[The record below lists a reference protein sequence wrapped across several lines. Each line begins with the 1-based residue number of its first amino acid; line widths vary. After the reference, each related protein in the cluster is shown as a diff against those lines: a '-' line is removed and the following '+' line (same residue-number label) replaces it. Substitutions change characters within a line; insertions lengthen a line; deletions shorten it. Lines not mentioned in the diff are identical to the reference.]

1 MICLPISER
10 EASRVEMVESFGL
23 VGQPRD
29 PLHDEVAALARDLA
43 GVHTALVSLV
53 SRERNWFAGIANFSD
68 PDQCRW
74 TSFCTHVVADP
85 DRPLWVEDAKLD
97 FRFVDN
103 LYVVGEPHLRFY
115 AGVPILVNGYAVG
128 SLCVFGS
135 APRPHDPVLLARLG
149 GLAKIV
155 GADLATRHQV
165 QTLRHSLADSADAL
179 IDCDDSGSITGWSR
193 GAERLF
199 GFSEAEALGRKVSI
213 ICPPD
218 RIDAHNEGFDHWH
231 KSGNARLRR
240 RIELT
245 AQSKDGRP
253 VDIELWMS
261 VTHINGVRHI
271 HSNIRDISTR
281 KRQAA
286 DLLAAKLESEAANMA
301 KSTFLAN
308 MSHELRTPLNGI
320 VAVAEL
326 MSKTGLT
333 PHQGELNS
341 IIQSSSDQLRR
352 LIGDILDLARIE
364 SGEIEFADTPMS
376 LHAVVSDVENL
387 STVMAQAKG
396 LSLVTDVAL
405 NVAGPVMGDPLRL
418 KQVLTN
424 LVSNAVKFTE
434 TGSVTLRLTQTSSG
448 FRFEVVDTGI
458 GFTDD
463 QRAKIFER
471 FQQADGSITR
481 RFGGT
486 GLGLAISRELVAA
499 MGGELECHGQPGKGA
514 VFWFSLP
521 LRAAAQS
528 TLTSEPAEESGL
540 GMGRA
545 LVVDDNATNRRVA
558 ELLLNSIGADVV
570 SVEDGEQA
578 VAAFGNGRFDV
589 ILMDMM
595 MPVLD
600 GIAATQAIRRI
611 EAAEHFVRT
620 PILMLTANSLPDHV
634 AASLEAGADAHLAK
648 PISAAKLFE
657 TLSSLCEGRDQTSAL
672 EPTSLVAN
680 T

>member
-1 MICLPISER
+1 
-10 EASRVEMVESFGL
+10 MVQSFGL
-23 VGQPRD
+23 VGQPRVS
-29 PLHDEVAALARDLA
+29 LHEEVAALARDLA
-43 GVHTALVSLV
+43 GVETALVSLV
-53 SRERNWFAGIANFSD
+53 SSERNWFAGVANFPD
-68 PDQCRW
+68 LDQCRW

-85 DRPLWVEDAKLD
+85 DRPLWVEDATLD

-103 LYVVGEPHLRFY
+103 RYVVGEPYVRFY
-115 AGVPILVNGYAVG
+115 AGIPILVNGYVVG
-128 SLCVFGS
+128 SLCVLDS
-135 APRPHDPVLLARLG
+135 TPRPHDPVLVARLG

-165 QTLRHSLADSADAL
+165 QTLRHSLVDSADAL
-179 IDCDDSGSITGWSR
+179 IDCDDTGSITDWSE

-218 RIDAHNEGFDHWH
+218 RIEAHDRGFEHWRR
-231 KSGNARLRR
+231 SGNARLGR

-245 AQSKDGRP
+245 AQTKDGSP

-261 VTHINGVRHI
+261 VSHINGVRHI
-271 HSNIRDISTR
+271 HSNIRDISVR
-281 KRQAA
+281 NRHAA
-286 DLLAAKLESEAANMA
+286 ELLAAKLEAEAANMA

-308 MSHELRTPLNGI
+308 MSHELRTPLNGV
-320 VAVAEL
+320 VAVADL
-326 MSKTGLT
+326 LSKTGLT
-333 PHQGELNS
+333 PHQTELTS

-364 SGEIEFADTPMS
+364 SGEIEFADSPMS
-376 LHAVVSDVENL
+376 LAAVVSDVENL
-387 STVMAQAKG
+387 STVMAQEKG
-396 LSLVTDVAL
+396 LSLVTEVASEVSGL
-405 NVAGPVMGDPLRL
+405 VMGDALRL

-424 LVSNAVKFTE
+424 LVANAIKFTE
-434 TGSVTLRLTQTSSG
+434 TGSVTLRLSQSGSG

-486 GLGLAISRELVAA
+486 GLGLAISRQLVVA
-499 MGGELECHGQPGKGA
+499 MGGELDCQGQPGSGA
-514 VFWFSLP
+514 VFWFTLP
-521 LRAAAQS
+521 LRAAVQP
-528 TLTSEPAEESGL
+528 TLTSEPAGESGL

-545 LVVDDNATNRRVA
+545 LVVDDNPTNRRVA

-578 VAAFGNGRFDV
+578 VAAFLDARFDV

-595 MPVLD
+595 MPVMD

-611 EAAEHFVRT
+611 EAAQHLDRT
-620 PILMLTANSLPDHV
+620 PILMLTANTLPDHV
-634 AASLEAGADAHLAK
+634 AASLDAGADAHLAK
-648 PISAAKLFE
+648 PISAEGLFE
-657 TLSSLCEGRDQTSAL
+657 MLSGLCEGHDQAASL
-672 EPTSLVAN
+672 ESPRMKADR
-680 T
+680 